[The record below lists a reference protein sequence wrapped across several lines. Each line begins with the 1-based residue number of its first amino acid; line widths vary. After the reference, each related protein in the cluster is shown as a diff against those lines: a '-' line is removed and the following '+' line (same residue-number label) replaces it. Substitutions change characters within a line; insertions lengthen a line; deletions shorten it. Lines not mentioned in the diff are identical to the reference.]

1 MIEEKD
7 RAVIVAVHPKLENE
21 LKIRKQELESVTE
34 RPIKGGLTTY
44 SKIAAFE
51 LEAIRKSGKEIVEEV
66 LKLHDIPINKF
77 SVNGVETE
85 FVQYEYFKKLFIYLA
100 ILNKKKDQHQIN
112 VDLTKLK
119 GLKKNDVKIYW

>member
-1 MIEEKD
+1 MIDEKD

-51 LEAIRKSGKEIVEEV
+51 LEAIRKSGDEIVEEI
-66 LKLHDIPINKF
+66 LKLQDIPVNKF
-77 SVNGVETE
+77 SLDGVETE

>member
-51 LEAIRKSGKEIVEEV
+51 LEAIRKSGDEIVEEI
-66 LKLHDIPINKF
+66 LKIQDIPVNKF
-77 SVNGVETE
+77 SLDGVETE